1 MKNSAYWKKR
11 YEQLE
16 KASYQKGVEFY
27 QKLDDQYVNATSQID
42 KEIRAWYQRF
52 ATNNNVSITEAK
64 KMLDKEELKELKWTI
79 NEYIKYG
86 EENAIDGRFMKQL
99 ENASA
104 RYHISRLEALKL
116 NTQNVIEK
124 LYGNQTDEISDFIK
138 DIYTDNMFHSMYELQ
153 KGFNIGWNFSGIDE
167 KKLDKLISIPWA
179 VDGVN
184 FSDRIWQ
191 NKTKLLNELSN
202 ELTSMC
208 LTGKSPDTA
217 IKNISKKL
225 NVAKSRAKSIVYTE
239 SSHFQ
244 SQSDRDTLKE
254 FGCEKY
260 EILATLD
267 SHTSE
272 ICQEMDGKIF
282 DLSDFETGV
291 SAPPFHPYCR
301 TVIVP
306 AFDDDFDVGERAARD
321 KESGKTY
328 FVPDDITY
336 PEWKKAF
343 VDGEHEGYAEF
354 TKEGKKHFEK
364 ETTNGMIEVED
375 KIKSID
381 DCTTVEEVEDLFRTH
396 DDWFYTKTMNNEVY
410 KSIDGLSLK
419 KIDLECSKSI
429 YTTYQT
435 LFDKYPQL
443 KGKLNSINSSN
454 LGGGTYAQCMM
465 GLGHGGIAI
474 NTKYFNDVEKLK
486 ELYKRDL
493 ANNFHPLGTD
503 YTSIVMHELGHAI
516 DDYLTYVEIAGGVI
530 NGWKPKLVSSYL
542 RPKVMKACGLKISDI
557 AKNVSIYA
565 TQDAQEWFAECFAEY
580 MCSKNPR
587 VVAMEFGKQLEELLK
602 GVK

>member
-16 KASYQKGVEFY
+16 KTSYQKGVEFY
-27 QKLDDQYVNATSQID
+27 QKLDDQYVNAASQID

-52 ATNNNVSITEAK
+52 AINNNVSITEAK
-64 KMLDKEELKELKWTI
+64 KMLDKEELKELKWTV

-124 LYGNQTDEISDFIK
+124 LYGNQTDEITDFIK
-138 DIYTDNMFHSMYELQ
+138 NIYTDNMFHSMYELQ

-167 KKLDKLISIPWA
+167 KKLDKLISIPWT
-179 VDGVN
+179 VDRVN

-225 NVAKSRAKSIVYTE
+225 NVAKSRAKSIIYTE

-272 ICQEMDGKIF
+272 ICQEMDGKVF
-282 DLSDFETGV
+282 DLKNFETGV

-306 AFDDDFDVGERAARD
+306 AFDDDFDVGERAARGED
-321 KESGKTY
+321 GKTY
-328 FVPDDITY
+328 YIPDDITY

-343 VDGEHEGYAEF
+343 VDGNHEGFTEF
-354 TKEGKKHFEK
+354 SKEGKKHFEK
-364 ETTNGMIEVED
+364 KDEKYQFTSNVAKVLEKSNVEYIDVLKHEKSLSDIEIINYIGGGDMTKGSCASLSFAYAGNKVGLNVLDFRGGNSQSIFSRTGSIFEIAKLDGVKATFAENYNDVKNAVNLLKDMEMDKEFVLVTGKHAAIVKHTNDGYLYLELQSATD
-375 KIKSID
+375 NGFKK
-381 DCTTVEEVEDLFRTH
+381 LN
-396 DDWFYTKTMNNEVY
+396 TKV
-410 KSIDGLSLK
+410 LK
-419 KIDLECSKSI
+419 KRFGCTQSCTISGMKFKQKSCIIDIESLGQNKEF
-429 YTTYQT
+429 Q
-435 LFDKYPQL
+435 
-443 KGKLNSINSSN
+443 N
-454 LGGGTYAQCMM
+454 L
-465 GLGHGGIAI
+465 LGYI
-474 NTKYFNDVEKLK
+474 NT
-486 ELYKRDL
+486 
-493 ANNFHPLGTD
+493 
-503 YTSIVMHELGHAI
+503 
-516 DDYLTYVEIAGGVI
+516 
-530 NGWKPKLVSSYL
+530 
-542 RPKVMKACGLKISDI
+542 
-557 AKNVSIYA
+557 
-565 TQDAQEWFAECFAEY
+565 AQE
-580 MCSKNPR
+580 
-587 VVAMEFGKQLEELLK
+587 KQKK
-602 GVK
+602 GMSGHVK